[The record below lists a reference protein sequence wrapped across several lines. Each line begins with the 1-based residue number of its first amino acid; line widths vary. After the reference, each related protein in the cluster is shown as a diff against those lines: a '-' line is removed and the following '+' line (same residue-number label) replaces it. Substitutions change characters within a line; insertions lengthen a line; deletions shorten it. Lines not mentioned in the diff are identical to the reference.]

1 MTYDEALVIVEEL
14 RGHDRAPFSIE
25 DKQRIEEIYPMI
37 MGRRF
42 RKTSCKRCYHDAVI
56 EMAVKLRRTKKMER
70 YEKCDYRMRAGFIIH
85 TPAIDGGKIYTNAN
99 LTNEVAKRYLELFP
113 QKRVMFEQVPEET
126 AEKPVEA
133 PEESKQASD
142 QPKAEKPKKGRS
154 SRKKAK
160 K

>member
-1 MTYDEALVIVEEL
+1 MLQTKSLNRIYVCDFSYS
-14 RGHDRAPFSIE
+14 AP
-25 DKQRIEEIYPMI
+25 
-37 MGRRF
+37 
-42 RKTSCKRCYHDAVI
+42 
-56 EMAVKLRRTKKMER
+56 
-70 YEKCDYRMRAGFIIH
+70 
-85 TPAIDGGKIYTNAN
+85 DGGKIYTNAN

-113 QKRVMFEQVPEET
+113 QKRVMFETVHEEA

-133 PEESKQASD
+133 PEEPKQASD